1 MSKSEE
7 SSQLAEDTESVE
19 LRGCEDATN
28 DVLIDDYKDIEIEI
42 LGSTRDRKLW
52 WMRAYD

>member
-7 SSQLAEDTESVE
+7 SSQLAEDTESVAM
-19 LRGCEDATN
+19 RGSEDATS

-52 WMRAYD
+52 WMGAYD

>member
-1 MSKSEE
+1 MSKSMEY
-7 SSQLAEDTESVE
+7 SQLAEDAESVAV
-19 LRGCEDATN
+19 RGCEDTTS

-52 WMRAYD
+52 WMGAYD